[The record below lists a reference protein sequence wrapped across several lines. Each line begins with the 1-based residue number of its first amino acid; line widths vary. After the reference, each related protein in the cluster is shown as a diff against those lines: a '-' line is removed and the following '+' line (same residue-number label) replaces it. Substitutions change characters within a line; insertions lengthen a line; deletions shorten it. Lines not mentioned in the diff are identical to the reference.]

1 MLMTSDDDDDTPP
14 LLTKT
19 DIAALELALK
29 LAREESPG
37 RAQQLA
43 LKLAEDG
50 WWPTARFAAYS
61 CQVDR
66 LHLKPW
72 EHPPCWC
79 DDPDDYPDREAAR
92 LLKRMLA
99 AGISQFDP
107 DPMAALEAAKKAR
120 AG

>member
-1 MLMTSDDDDDTPP
+1 MISDDDDATPA
-14 LLTKT
+14 LTQN
-19 DIAALELALK
+19 DIAALELALET
-29 LAREESPG
+29 ARKESPG

-61 CQVDR
+61 CQVDALR
-66 LHLKPW
+66 LQPW
-72 EHPPCWC
+72 EHPPVWV
-79 DDPDDYPDREAAR
+79 DDLDDYPDREAAR

-99 AGISQFDP
+99 AGVSQYDP

>member
-1 MLMTSDDDDDTPP
+1 MMLMISDDDDTPP
-14 LLTKT
+14 PLTQN

-29 LAREESPG
+29 LMREESEG

-50 WWPTARFAAYS
+50 WWSTARFAAYS
-61 CQVDR
+61 CQVDS

-72 EHPPCWC
+72 EHPPCWV
-79 DDPDDYPDREAAR
+79 DDPDDYPDREAVR
-92 LLKRMLA
+92 LLKRMEA
-99 AGISQFDP
+99 AGISKYDP